1 MAAETQTQVVVY
13 QVDPSSGET
22 GERVGTGSLVD
33 SQFVLIHPPLSS
45 PLSQQ
50 LATQP
55 DAPNLRL
62 GIASLANDVS
72 TIEVIDVREIIDVY
86 EHDGTSVVAL
96 ELARP
101 SAAPFDPVFPDGGVP
116 SENEKLVQAVSTYL
130 KKATP
135 PEDADASTGPR
146 GDLKGPPP
154 PVFFSWFCRLHPR
167 DPRCRR

>member
-1 MAAETQTQVVVY
+1 VGMAAKTQTQVVVY

-22 GERVGTGSLVD
+22 GERVGTGSLTD
-33 SQFVLIHPPLSS
+33 PEFVLVDLS
-45 PLSQQ
+45 LSQE

-55 DAPNLRL
+55 DAPKLRL
-62 GIASLANDVS
+62 GIGSPANDGGV
-72 TIEVIDVREIIDVY
+72 IEVIDVSDVIDVY
-86 EHDGTSVVAL
+86 ELDGERVVAL

-116 SENEKLVQAVSTYL
+116 SEKEKLMRAVITYL

-135 PEDADASTGPR
+135 PDDAGASTGPR

-154 PVFFSWFCRLHPR
+154 PVFYSWFCRLHPKDR
-167 DPRCRR
+167 RCPKK